1 MGDWTPPGYTTLVL
15 AHDEFDAAEA
25 ATRYG
30 IGSYVYPRTLS
41 DLDGVLPWAVM
52 RVDGWRESHDLRTT
66 VLHGV
71 DNLVRAFDAE
81 DREVP
86 ASAEHYLG
94 RRRARVAMRELAQW
108 RRVTRRAFIDPDA
121 TTSVY
126 PRPTWWQRI
135 AHTMGLCPRERAG
148 WPCSGAPGRC
158 AWAVG

>member
-1 MGDWTPPGYTTLVL
+1 MGHWTPPGYTTVVL
-15 AHDEFDAAEA
+15 AHDEFDASEA
-25 ATRYG
+25 AARYG
-30 IGSYVYPRTLS
+30 IGEYVYPRTVR
-41 DLDGVLPWAVM
+41 DLQGIVPWAVL
-52 RVDGWRESHDLRTT
+52 RVQGWRSSATLR
-66 VLHGV
+66 VPVVAAADAIVRLH
-71 DNLVRAFDAE
+71 AAE

-94 RRRARVAMRELAQW
+94 RQRARVAERELAQW

-121 TTSVY
+121 TASVY

-158 AWAVG
+158 AWAVR